1 MADLSKTWTWYKG
14 DWLEGN
20 PPILGPRSH
29 AFWLGSSVFDGGR
42 AFEGV
47 TPDLDLHCERVN
59 RSAKALNMNP
69 SHETGEI
76 LEICHDGVARFSGD
90 TALYIRPMYWA
101 ELDGAATVAP
111 DPDSTGFCVTVFE
124 APLPP
129 GGGISIALSPYR
141 RPTQECMPVDA
152 KAGCLYPNNARSIMF
167 AKDKGFDNALVLD
180 MLGHVAE
187 LGTSNVFM
195 VKDGE
200 VHTPYPNGTFLNGI
214 TRQRIISLLRAD
226 GMTVHERSLTYQDCL
241 DADEMFATGNYSKVT
256 PIVRL
261 DDRNFQRG
269 TVADRARAL
278 YWDYAHR

>member
-1 MADLSKTWTWYKG
+1 MAEFSKTWTWYKG
-14 DWLEGN
+14 EWLEGN

-59 RSAKALNMNP
+59 RSALSLNLNP
-69 SHETGEI
+69 TRKTGEI
-76 LEICHDGVARFSGD
+76 LDICHEGIAKFDGE
-90 TALYIRPMYWA
+90 TALYVRPMYWG
-101 ELDGAATVAP
+101 ELDGHATVAP
-111 DPDSTGFCVTVFE
+111 DPDATGFCVTIFE
-124 APLPP
+124 APMLATS
-129 GGGISIALSPYR
+129 GISISLSPFR

-152 KAGCLYPNNARSIMF
+152 KAGCLYPNNARALME
-167 AKDKGFDNALVLD
+167 AKERGFDNALVLD

-187 LGTSNVFM
+187 LGTANVFM
-195 VKDGE
+195 VKDGV

-214 TRQRIISLLRAD
+214 TRQRVISLLKAD
-226 GMTVHERSLTYQDCL
+226 GYDVHEHSLSYQDCL
-241 DADEMFATGNYSKVT
+241 DADEMFSTGNYSKVT

-269 TVADRARAL
+269 PVADRVREL
-278 YWDYAHR
+278 YWDFAHS